1 MNMWL
6 ALLINA
12 ALIVLAGSQ
21 LARNA
26 ERISRDLGL
35 SSAWAG
41 ALLLPLATSLP
52 ELVTCS
58 RAAMID
64 APDLAGGNIYGS
76 ILFNLVLIAL
86 IDLAQG
92 RGPLTAKRKKILILT
107 GILSIFAIAFS
118 ILGILLSLPLGLG
131 WVGYD
136 TLALV
141 LLYLVGSALIMGMDK
156 HVSVQVL
163 PGGHDRVI
171 PASEHR
177 RELYQALLIFSAAG
191 AVIIFAGI
199 NLTDAADR
207 IALETG
213 MNRTLIGSLFIA
225 VSTSLPELVTT
236 LSAVRL
242 GHVEMAIGNV
252 FGANFF
258 NILLLFFTDLF
269 YREGLLLSSLAGSN
283 VVVAVVAIFL
293 TLVAVISLV
302 YPFRRQWL
310 HMGLPSLIILG
321 GYLTAFAFLF
331 FAN

>member
-6 ALLINA
+6 ALFMNA

-26 ERISRDLGL
+26 ERISRGLGL

-52 ELVTCS
+52 ELVTCG

-76 ILFNLVLIAL
+76 ILFNLVFIAL

-107 GILSIFAIAFS
+107 GMLSVSAIALS
-118 ILGILLSLPLGLG
+118 ILGIWLALPVGLG

-136 TLALV
+136 PLAIV
-141 LLYLVGSALIMGMDK
+141 LLYLVGSSLIVGTDK
-156 HVSVQVL
+156 RVSVQLL
-163 PGGHDRVI
+163 PEEHGRAT
-171 PASEHR
+171 PASDRR
-177 RELYQALLIFSAAG
+177 RELYQGLLIFSAAG
-191 AVIIFAGI
+191 AVIVFAGI

-207 IALETG
+207 IALATDL
-213 MNRTLIGSLFIA
+213 NQTLIGSLFIA
-225 VSTSLPELVTT
+225 ISTSLPELVTI

-242 GHVEMAIGNV
+242 GYVEMAIGNV

-258 NILLLFFTDLF
+258 NILLFFFTDLF
-269 YREGLLLSSLAGSN
+269 YRDGPLLSSLAGAN
-283 VVVAVVAIFL
+283 VFVGIMAICL
-293 TLVAVISLV
+293 SLVAVISLV
-302 YPFRRQWL
+302 YPFRRQCL
-310 HMGLPSLIILG
+310 RMGLPSLVILG
-321 GYLTAFAFLF
+321 GYLLAFAFLF